1 MGDVLDN
8 SVLLLESIVHLLGD
22 VALILLKLIQSILL
36 NPLNLGSLPVQLR
49 FKLVYEFTLH
59 LLPLILLLKNCVLN
73 LLSIS
78 CEIVQDSPLISDALV
93 TFIVKVFVVDV
104 DLIVD
109 GSQLIIEVL
118 NTINTLLR
126 THIV

>member
-8 SVLLLESIVHLLGD
+8 SILLLESIVHLLGD
-22 VALILLKLIQSILL
+22 VALILLKLIQSVLL

>member
-22 VALILLKLIQSILL
+22 VALILLKLIQSVLL